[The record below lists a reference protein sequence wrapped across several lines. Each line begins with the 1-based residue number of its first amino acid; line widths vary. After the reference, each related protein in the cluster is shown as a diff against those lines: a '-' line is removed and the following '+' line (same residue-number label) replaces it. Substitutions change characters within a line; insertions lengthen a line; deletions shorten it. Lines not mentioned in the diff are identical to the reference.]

1 MAYPRVTNEGF
12 QAVKGWGKA
21 RGPQRPEDEDT
32 SPEYQEEV
40 DALLARLTAGQDDSP
55 STINLDDEPLVGGS
69 FKDAFLAGEPVGGGW
84 DHLPPG
90 EGIEFA
96 NFRVL
101 DDADDLSPF
110 QRNEAANIQAASSA
124 APSSD
129 HQFLKNHLKANSPL
143 SISEIRIP
151 VGVGGAPDVHAAL
164 RINVFPFVEQTDY
177 EHPYYEEAMLY
188 QEEQARRAFRT
199 PKPAMD
205 LGGTEGVDFATRLR
219 DSFLSR

>member
-21 RGPQRPEDEDT
+21 RGPQRPEDEET

-55 STINLDDEPLVGGS
+55 STINLDDWEPQLG
-69 FKDAFLAGEPVGGGW
+69 PVSVEVAARQPSQKE
-84 DHLPPG
+84 LPP
-90 EGIEFA
+90 
-96 NFRVL
+96 
-101 DDADDLSPF
+101 
-110 QRNEAANIQAASSA
+110 A
-124 APSSD
+124 APTSE